1 MALADLS
8 DWLDEQTAPD
18 RVWFLK
24 RLSANDT
31 GLTGGHQVGIY
42 APNPLMFDLFPSL
55 HMRNPTDN
63 MKAFFSVYIDSHTQ
77 LAEDVRV
84 TWWNKGLRDPN
95 SRKNECH
102 ITRLGGTAYQD
113 AESTGALTLLSFVRT
128 EGDCRECHAWVCD
141 NSIEEDLIEE
151 RTGPIEP
158 GSFLIWEPTQMRQ
171 SDLFEARVY
180 RSSCHLQ
187 PDEMPAAW
195 RTAYPTGM
203 EIVAK
208 TVEMRPDG
216 QLPPDKRLLRRR
228 ACEYEIF
235 LSIEEAIEL
244 PAIRQGFKTIEEFVA
259 RAQTL
264 LQRRKSRSGRSLEL
278 HARAILLEEGFVE
291 GTDFAWQPKTEQ
303 NRTPDFLFPNAQA
316 YHDAAFPASRL
327 RLLAAK
333 TTCKDRWRQV
343 AKEAARIDTKH
354 LLTLQEGVSENQ
366 FRQMVEEGVQLVV
379 PQGLIGKY
387 PEPVRPH
394 LVTLESFIG
403 DVRTCL
409 P

>member
-8 DWLDEQTAPD
+8 DWLDEQTSAD

-42 APNPLMFDLFPSL
+42 APNNLMFDLFPSL
-55 HMRNPTDN
+55 NVRTPTDN
-63 MKAFFSVYIDSHTQ
+63 MKAFFNVYIDSHMQ

-84 TWWNKGLRDPN
+84 TWWNKGLRDTQ

-102 ITRLGGTAYQD
+102 ITRLGQTVYQD
-113 AESTGALTLLSFVRT
+113 ADSTGALTLLSFVRT
-128 EGDCRECHAWVCD
+128 AGDTQECHAWVCD

-158 GSFLIWEPTQMRQ
+158 GSFLIWEPTQMRH
-171 SDLFEARVY
+171 SDLFETRVY

-187 PDEMPAAW
+187 PGEMPVAW

-208 TVEMRPDG
+208 TVEMRPDA

-244 PAIRQGFKTIEEFVA
+244 PAIRGGFATIDDFIA
-259 RAQTL
+259 RAQTV

-291 GTDFAWQPKTEQ
+291 GTHFEWQPRTEHG
-303 NRTPDFLFPNAQA
+303 NAPDFLFPNVMA
-316 YHDAAFPASRL
+316 YQDAAFPVSKL

-343 AKEAARIDTKH
+343 AKEAERIPLKH

-366 FRQMVEEGVQLVV
+366 FRQMVEGGVQLVV
-379 PQGLIGKY
+379 PQGLVDRY
-387 PEPVRPH
+387 PKAVRPH